1 MLTQRSLNYFQQWAL
16 MYWLY
21 LDRRTTLEDRQA
33 ELEGQTF
40 NLFPERWSQLYQDKT
55 LASLA
60 LEDGDEGFEAPVT
73 DIDALDAWYE
83 QMVAQNAKRFAGG
96 GDSRAEEW
104 GDWQ

>member
-21 LDRRTTLEDRQA
+21 LDRRTALEDRQA
-33 ELEGQTF
+33 ELESQTF
-40 NLFPERWSQLYQDKT
+40 NLFPERWGQLYQDKT

-60 LEDGDEGFEAPVT
+60 LNEEGETETVVT

-83 QMVAQNAKRFAGG
+83 QMVAQGGKQFMKAGA
-96 GDSRAEEW
+96 DNPEW